1 MQRSGTI
8 SGVGSH
14 FLAGWDRTSLA
25 ASDLYV
31 MHQGSLPA
39 GFQAIYFSFPT
50 HWRDPKTVDAG
61 YDIQF
66 LRWVPRTEFKIR
78 LACFWHPHLTFSRL
92 PGPPWHRKTFSA
104 CVPVRK
110 GEMRKQKPTQKTSLK
125 LLTGFTHED
134 TSDFPND
141 ALMVGGGWEI
151 PRDWSLIPVSAMSTG
166 TVREMIK
173 SLTRSRGV
181 KWTKATH

>member
-125 LLTGFTHED
+125 LL
-134 TSDFPND
+134 
-141 ALMVGGGWEI
+141 ALHMRTPLISQMMRWWWVVGGKFPETEA
-151 PRDWSLIPVSAMSTG
+151 WSQCLPWAQG
-166 TVREMIK
+166 RW
-173 SLTRSRGV
+173 G
-181 KWTKATH
+181 KW